1 MTKEEVIAIFKE
13 KKFMILMGANKI
25 AKQLKTTPEIVREAR
40 SIVRKN
46 IKEFGTT
53 YHPKEVSFKKP
64 EVRLPKILIFD
75 IESSPAISYHFGM
88 FNINLSLDQIIEYPI
103 MLTWAAK

>member
-1 MTKEEVIAIFKE
+1 MTREEVIELFKE
-13 KKFMILMGANKI
+13 KKYLLEMGARKVSF
-25 AKQLKTTPEIVREAR
+25 QLKTDVDIIREAR